1 MKRTLKNLKEK
12 WNCRTLREQLL
23 VLWVSLGISFLLD
36 ELNCIFLT
44 IQYNCRMED
53 LLYVTDFYWLSP
65 VFGIVDLII
74 GILIFKKTFISLDIT
89 TYRFIFNLPNY
100 TTFEFSVP
108 VITRGISTLLSKGL
122 SLFVIAISICSLM
135 TDVVKF
141 LK

>member
-23 VLWVSLGISFLLD
+23 ILWILLGISFLLD
-36 ELNCIFLT
+36 ELNCRFLT
-44 IQYNCRMED
+44 MQYNCRMEE

-89 TYRFIFNLPNY
+89 IHRFVFNRPNY

-108 VITRGISTLLSKGL
+108 VITRGINTLLSKGL
-122 SLFVIAISICSLM
+122 SLYVIAISICSLM